1 MNFGR
6 RPNCDIFINILSGV
20 CFNTK
25 INMEQNN
32 FNENELINITS
43 EDVELIEEVI
53 AADNS
58 EIATEESYDD
68 LPEEIEIVG
77 VRFRKAG
84 KIYYFATNGI
94 QFKAGENAIVE
105 TQRGLEYG
113 SVAISNRYVPSKD
126 LVLPLRSAVRLATEE
141 DDKHHYENS
150 VKEVEA
156 FNVCIEKIAEHRLTM
171 KLIDVEYTFDNNKLL
186 FYFTND
192 GRVDFRELV
201 KDLAS
206 VFRTRIE
213 MRQIGTRDETK
224 ITGGLGVCGR
234 PFCCHTFLGD
244 FVQSS
249 IKMAKEQNLSLNSA
263 KISGACGKLMCCL
276 RYEYDVYAEE
286 NKKTPQVDSIV
297 ETPDGD
303 CVVIET
309 HALSGMIK
317 VKSIR
322 QPDAPIKVYHRDD
335 VVSKGITKKD
345 INVKAESTEL
355 QDIEA
360 ELEEAEITDSTK
372 NDKVAANQSNK
383 PEKSSDTAQNE
394 KPHGNDRRN
403 RHRRGGHKKHN
414 KGNSNS

>member
-1 MNFGR
+1 M
-6 RPNCDIFINILSGV
+6 
-20 CFNTK
+20 
-25 INMEQNN
+25 
-32 FNENELINITS
+32 
-43 EDVELIEEVI
+43 
-53 AADNS
+53 
-58 EIATEESYDD
+58 
-68 LPEEIEIVG
+68 
-77 VRFRKAG
+77 
-84 KIYYFATNGI
+84 
-94 QFKAGENAIVE
+94 
-105 TQRGLEYG
+105 
-113 SVAISNRYVPSKD
+113 
-126 LVLPLRSAVRLATEE
+126 
-141 DDKHHYENS
+141 
-150 VKEVEA
+150 
-156 FNVCIEKIAEHRLTM
+156 
-171 KLIDVEYTFDNNKLL
+171 L
-186 FYFTND
+186 FYFSAE

-206 VFRTRIE
+206 TFHTRIE

-286 NKKTPQVDSIV
+286 NKKTPQPDSIV

-303 CVVIET
+303 CVVIEA

-345 INVKAESTEL
+345 IALKAESCDAQE
-355 QDIEA
+355 DDSS
-360 ELEEAEITDSTK
+360 LEEAAVENIQK
-372 NDKVAANQSNK
+372 EKPAPNVSNK
-383 PEKSSDTAQNE
+383 PEKSSEGAQNE
-394 KPHGNDRRN
+394 KPHNNDRRN
-403 RHRRGGHKKHN
+403 RHKRNGHKRHN
-414 KGNSNS
+414 KSSNS

>member
-1 MNFGR
+1 MNE
-6 RPNCDIFINILSGV
+6 
-20 CFNTK
+20 K
-25 INMEQNN
+25 
-32 FNENELINITS
+32 ELIDVAP
-43 EDVELIEEVI
+43 EDVELIEEDI
-53 AADNS
+53 LTDDS
-58 EIATEESYDD
+58 ETDTEESYAD

-113 SVAISNRYVPSKD
+113 IVAISNRYVPSKD

-156 FNVCIEKIAEHRLTM
+156 FNVCVEKIAEHRLTM

-276 RYEYDVYAEE
+276 RYEDSVYEKEGAL
-286 NKKTPQVDSIV
+286 TPKIGSIV
-297 ETPDGD
+297 DTPEGRGHVTDRHVLTGIVGVKLDAQPEAPAKPFSRDEVTVIGFDGD
-303 CVVIET
+303 KGEKDDGDI
-309 HALSGMIK
+309 
-317 VKSIR
+317 
-322 QPDAPIKVYHRDD
+322 PDEL
-335 VVSKGITKKD
+335 KD
-345 INVKAESTEL
+345 SE
-355 QDIEA
+355 
-360 ELEEAEITDSTK
+360 
-372 NDKVAANQSNK
+372 
-383 PEKSSDTAQNE
+383 
-394 KPHGNDRRN
+394 
-403 RHRRGGHKKHN
+403 
-414 KGNSNS
+414 